1 AERRFAVARSL
12 HLRRHRSRQA
22 RETALRLFRE
32 SMLLRPDWRETDTK
46 FAVESGI
53 DEVFAAFAFAREKGF
68 REEDY
73 SSYCDPG
80 VDRGGGAK
88 SETSWDATLAGV
100 GYTAFRVQERFGPAV
115 GAMGAQRLPGPY
127 YLRKSLDHTHAATV
141 ASLGPPRDSLD
152 VAIRLFLLGLALP
165 RADLERSLGRKA
177 VSSAVRLGMLGEC
190 PVDPSL
196 LVSLVQLFPL
206 DAEALSSPSAAAK
219 SSQNHEGSREQA
231 SAAAIDPSEPRQRE
245 GKQETGREG
254 QAGVG
259 GLGSRSLTGVGGR
272 GSELREGVGASAAA
286 CGVDGVAAAS
296 DLIFATD
303 WPPPGSTALTE
314 EPVMYIGPD
323 SIGLVQHAPRRI
335 ASRPPGGADIVDGA
349 DVVDGT
355 DMVGGVDAADGG
367 GAARAAASAA
377 GQAGEG
383 VLETVLDLC
392 CGSGVQGI
400 AAAALR
406 GGNAL
411 VTCVDINPR
420 AIRFARFNALL
431 NGLDE
436 SRFRAVAGDLYCA
449 LGSRRRSDETGSSD
463 GEEASSRNSLN
474 APLGGGAPGAP
485 RIKNASKFDLI
496 LVNPP
501 FVPVPPRL
509 DSVRR
514 RYDVF
519 AAGGANGEEIV
530 EGIFR
535 GAMDHLRPGGVLAM
549 VSELVNPR
557 AFDVKLR
564 RWVGARD
571 PPENNAA
578 AEAAAAAEAGGV
590 VAVPVVERGR
600 AEGSTPENEQRDRG
614 GGADSRFPDWGGDA
628 SPSSSLT
635 GVGDGDGGTSPW
647 TGVVLHEKAPWTA
660 REYAARRAGT
670 AREAQGWERHLALV
684 GVEEMAPGFVF
695 VRRRG
700 PPSSEARGAGDE
712 RGSRRGGGVMGD
724 FDVDI
729 QGVEKLW
736 APHNKVAVENTA
748 AVLGRM

>member
-1 AERRFAVARSL
+1 
-12 HLRRHRSRQA
+12 
-22 RETALRLFRE
+22 
-32 SMLLRPDWRETDTK
+32 
-46 FAVESGI
+46 
-53 DEVFAAFAFAREKGF
+53 
-68 REEDY
+68 
-73 SSYCDPG
+73 
-80 VDRGGGAK
+80 
-88 SETSWDATLAGV
+88 
-100 GYTAFRVQERFGPAV
+100 
-115 GAMGAQRLPGPY
+115 
-127 YLRKSLDHTHAATV
+127 
-141 ASLGPPRDSLD
+141 
-152 VAIRLFLLGLALP
+152 
-165 RADLERSLGRKA
+165 
-177 VSSAVRLGMLGEC
+177 
-190 PVDPSL
+190 
-196 LVSLVQLFPL
+196 
-206 DAEALSSPSAAAK
+206 
-219 SSQNHEGSREQA
+219 
-231 SAAAIDPSEPRQRE
+231 
-245 GKQETGREG
+245 
-254 QAGVG
+254 
-259 GLGSRSLTGVGGR
+259 
-272 GSELREGVGASAAA
+272 
-286 CGVDGVAAAS
+286 
-296 DLIFATD
+296 
-303 WPPPGSTALTE
+303 
-314 EPVMYIGPD
+314 MYIGPD

-335 ASRPPGGADIVDGA
+335 ASRPRPADVGLGGGREDGLRDFTGGADVAGGADIVDGA

-449 LGSRRRSDETGSSD
+449 LESRRRSDETGSSGAVQERPGGAEKQTRSAEGDNAPRSTLGGTARREASGGGGGGAREVSGEWGPRASPFED

-485 RIKNASKFDLI
+485 RIKNTSKFDLI

-535 GAMDHLRPGGVLAM
+535 GVMDHLRPGGVLAM

-571 PPENNAA
+571 PPENDPA
-578 AEAAAAAEAGGV
+578 AEAAVAAEAGEV
-590 VAVPVVERGR
+590 VVVPVVERGR

-614 GGADSRFPDWGGDA
+614 GGADSRFPDWGGGA

-670 AREAQGWERHLALV
+670 AREAQGWERHLTLV